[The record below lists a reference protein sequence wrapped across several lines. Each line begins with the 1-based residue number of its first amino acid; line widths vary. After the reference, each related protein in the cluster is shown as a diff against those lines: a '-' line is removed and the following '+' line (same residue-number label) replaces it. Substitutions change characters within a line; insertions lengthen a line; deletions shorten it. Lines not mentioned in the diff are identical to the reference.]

1 MDAPPSVPQ
10 AQPHDSTVSL
20 VAGSAAADPPSAE
33 FLERVRARE
42 PRALEEF
49 FERYFDRVY
58 ALVYRM
64 LGHRTPAEDAA
75 ADVVVK
81 ALRAID
87 RIDPMRDPWPWLVSI
102 ATNACRDLWRSGAHR
117 MARQALD
124 VDDPAVRATLSD
136 GRNDPEADV
145 EKDERERLVQ
155 VALLELPED
164 LRTSVLLYDY
174 AGMSHEAIAEQL
186 GITHDAAR
194 KRHSRAL
201 AALGKRLKDVLR

>member
-1 MDAPPSVPQ
+1 MNSLT
-10 AQPHDSTVSL
+10 QPNDSTVFP
-20 VAGSAAADPPSAE
+20 VAESARGDAPSSE
-33 FLERVRARE
+33 FLARVRARE
-42 PRALEEF
+42 AAALEEF

-75 ADVVVK
+75 QDVFAK

-87 RIDPMRDPWPWLVSI
+87 RIDPNRDPWPWLVSI

-117 MARQALD
+117 MARAALD
-124 VDDPAVRATLSD
+124 VDDPAVRATLTA
-136 GRNDPEADV
+136 GRNDPEADL
-145 EKDERERLVQ
+145 ERGERERLVQ
-155 VALLELPED
+155 AALLELPED

-174 AGMSHEAIAEQL
+174 AGLSHEAIAEQL

-201 AALGKRLKDVLR
+201 VAMGKRLKEVLR

>member
-1 MDAPPSVPQ
+1 
-10 AQPHDSTVSL
+10 
-20 VAGSAAADPPSAE
+20 VAETAAARDWSPAW
-33 FLERVRARE
+33 LERVRTRDPE
-42 PRALEEF
+42 ALEEF

-58 ALVYRM
+58 ALVFRM

-75 ADVVVK
+75 QDVVAK

-87 RIDPMRDPWPWLVSI
+87 RLDPSRDPWPWLVSI

-117 MARQALD
+117 MAKQALD
-124 VDDPAVRATLSD
+124 VDEPAVRATLSA
-136 GRNDPEADV
+136 GRNDPEADL
-145 EKDERERLVQ
+145 ERAERERLVQ
-155 VALLELPED
+155 AALLDLPED

-174 AGMSHEAIAEQL
+174 AGLSHEAIAEQV
-186 GITHDAAR
+186 GITHEAAR

>member
-1 MDAPPSVPQ
+1 MDALPPNPQ
-10 AQPHDSTVSL
+10 AQPIDSTVFP
-20 VAGSAAADPPSAE
+20 VAESAPSAA

-42 PRALEEF
+42 AQALEEF

-75 ADVVVK
+75 ADVVAK

-87 RIDPMRDPWPWLVSI
+87 RIDPTRDPWPWLVSI

-117 MARQALD
+117 MARAALD
-124 VDDPAVRATLSD
+124 VDDPAVRATLSA
-136 GRNDPEADV
+136 GRNDPEADL
-145 EKDERERLVQ
+145 ERAERERLVQ
-155 VALLELPED
+155 AALLELPED

-174 AGMSHEAIAEQL
+174 AGLSHETIAEQV

-201 AALGKRLKDVLR
+201 AALGKKLKDALT

>member
-1 MDAPPSVPQ
+1 M
-10 AQPHDSTVSL
+10 
-20 VAGSAAADPPSAE
+20 AGSAAGDAPPAE
-33 FLERVRARE
+33 FLERVRRRE
-42 PRALEEF
+42 PDALEEF

-58 ALVYRM
+58 ALVFRM

-75 ADVVVK
+75 ADVVAK

-87 RIDPMRDPWPWLVSI
+87 RLDPLRDPWPWLVSI

-124 VDDPAVRATLSD
+124 VDDPAVRATLTA
-136 GRNDPEADV
+136 GRNDPEADL
-145 EKDERERLVQ
+145 EQGERERHVQ
-155 VALLELPED
+155 VALLDLPED

-174 AGMSHEAIAEQL
+174 AGLSHEAIAEQL